1 MKQKYSY
8 FSRDVSAFFLSEEVQ
23 NSPDH
28 IQEELLVHNLFE
40 HLDFTILLE
49 EGPVAKACCL
59 LKEGN
64 LLPNLPDALKKE
76 AEVILAEEQEHSFQ
90 YVNKK
95 RFVCESTGLHPT
107 GDVKKPAFILRLEQ
121 IIAQSSPELS
131 EWVSLFFTIIS
142 ETLITKQLSGISCD
156 VLVHPFVRE
165 LLTKH
170 AKDEAKHRAFFSSV
184 FIYIWAELPPST
196 KEEVRE
202 LLLQLLLAY
211 LLPDESYITATLKR
225 YEHVLGKS
233 QDLIQRILRHPNV
246 RERVFNAALP
256 TLKIFN
262 DQKVFEDILSKDT
275 FYKRTQHLSFDI
287 SGKLVRS

>member
-8 FSRDVSAFFLSEEVQ
+8 FSRDVSAFFLIEEVQ
-23 NSPDH
+23 NSPEH

-59 LKEGN
+59 LKESH
-64 LLPNLPDALKKE
+64 LLPNFPEELRKE
-76 AEVILAEEQEHSFQ
+76 AGIILAEEQEHSFQ
-90 YVNKK
+90 YDNTKG
-95 RFVCESTGLHPT
+95 FVCETTGLYPIE
-107 GDVKKPAFILRLEQ
+107 DIEKPAFILRLEQ

-131 EWVSLFFTIIS
+131 QWASLFFTIIS

-156 VLVHPFVRE
+156 VSVHPFVRE

-170 AKDEAKHRAFFSSV
+170 AKDEAKHRAFFNSV
-184 FIYIWAELPPST
+184 FIYIWTELPPSI

-233 QDLIQRILRHPNV
+233 QDRIQRILSHPKT

-262 DQKVFEDILSKDT
+262 DQKIFEDISSKDT
-275 FYKRTQHLSFDI
+275 FYKRTQHLSFDV